1 MKKNMNMMGVLIL
14 LGIFLAFYLV
24 TTYFLDRRKL
34 TKEVP
39 PKEETKI
46 TEQIT
51 YEEEKSIV
59 KSLYDE
65 ARILYD
71 VVNNK
76 FIVDQDNTITSGD
89 NIYKKI
95 TNFDEVT
102 KNIFT
107 ANGVN
112 DYISDLNN
120 YFIYNE
126 DGYYLIGNLV
136 NYQTYYFR
144 GDETNIFILDTKEN
158 EINAIIYERWT
169 SNNKNTLA
177 TIKVINEEGKWLVD
191 DIDILKAE

>member
-51 YEEEKSIV
+51 YEEEKNIV
-59 KSLYDE
+59 KGLYDE
-65 ARILYD
+65 ARMLYD

-120 YFIYNE
+120 YFVYNE

-191 DIDILKAE
+191 DIDILKTE

>member
-14 LGIFLAFYLV
+14 LGIFLVFYLV

-39 PKEETKI
+39 PKEEIETTK
-46 TEQIT
+46 QMT
-51 YEEEKSIV
+51 YEEEKNIV

-65 ARILYD
+65 ARMLYD

-76 FIVDQDNTITSGD
+76 FIVDQDNTIVMGD

-95 TNFDEVT
+95 TNFDDVT

-107 ANGVN
+107 ENGVN
-112 DYISDLNN
+112 DYVNDLSN
-120 YFIYNE
+120 YFAYND

-144 GDETNIFILDTKEN
+144 GDETNIFILE
-158 EINAIIYERWT
+158 
-169 SNNKNTLA
+169 
-177 TIKVINEEGKWLVD
+177 WLVD
-191 DIDILKAE
+191 DIDILKTE

>member
-51 YEEEKSIV
+51 YEEEKNIV
-59 KSLYDE
+59 KGLYDE

-112 DYISDLNN
+112 DYTNDLNN
-120 YFIYNE
+120 YFVYNE

-191 DIDILKAE
+191 DIDILKTE

>member
-14 LGIFLAFYLV
+14 LGIFLVFYLV

-39 PKEETKI
+39 PKEEIETTK
-46 TEQIT
+46 QMT
-51 YEEEKSIV
+51 YEEEKNIV

-65 ARILYD
+65 ARMLYD

-76 FIVDQDNTITSGD
+76 FIVDQDNTIVMGD

-95 TNFDEVT
+95 TNFDDVT

-107 ANGVN
+107 ENGVN
-112 DYISDLNN
+112 DYVNDLSN
-120 YFIYNE
+120 YFACND

-144 GDETNIFILDTKEN
+144 GDETNIFILDAKEK

-169 SNNKNTLA
+169 SNSKNTLA

-191 DIDILKAE
+191 DIDILKTE